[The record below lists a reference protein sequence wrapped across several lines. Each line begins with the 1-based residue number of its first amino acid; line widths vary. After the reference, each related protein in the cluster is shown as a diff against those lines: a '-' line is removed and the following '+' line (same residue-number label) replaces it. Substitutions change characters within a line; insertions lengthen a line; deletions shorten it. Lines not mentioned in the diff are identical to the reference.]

1 MLLGELR
8 EGIVDSGDDGG
19 ADGAVDAPRDAFE
32 QEQSAEP
39 GGEFIL
45 GGLDVGG
52 PSPGCEP
59 SGSVPESEDGVGVSD
74 VDGEERHGIFWP
86 GGRLGCFWAGKR
98 YNDVNRPKR
107 SDATDPNSR
116 PALF

>member
-1 MLLGELR
+1 
-8 EGIVDSGDDGG
+8 
-19 ADGAVDAPRDAFE
+19 
-32 QEQSAEP
+32 
-39 GGEFIL
+39 
-45 GGLDVGG
+45 
-52 PSPGCEP
+52 
-59 SGSVPESEDGVGVSD
+59 VGVSD